1 MIRDIRVIAIIPARG
16 GSKSVIRKNLQQ
28 VGGISLVERAI
39 EAAKSTSEID
49 RVIVST
55 DDEEIAQVVTELG
68 VELYLRPS
76 ELASDSA
83 LVVDTIRSLRDI
95 LRNEGED
102 AEIFVLLEPTCPI
115 RPEGLISNCLEK
127 LVSTDSDSIATFQ
140 ELPTKLERIWKI
152 EKGIAAPYIEGS
164 IPWKPRQELSTG
176 YELNGAVYAFY
187 PDKLPDNQPSLLYG
201 KTQAF
206 ITKEH
211 LIDIDTI
218 EDLERIN
225 AFASK
230 HAK

>member
-1 MIRDIRVIAIIPARG
+1 MIRGIRVIAIIPARG
-16 GSKSVIRKNLQQ
+16 GSKSIIRKNLQK
-28 VGGISLVERAI
+28 VGGISLVGRAI
-39 EAAKSTSEID
+39 EAAKNTMEID

-55 DDEEIAQVVTELG
+55 DDEEIAQAAKDLG
-68 VELYLRPS
+68 VEFYSRSS

-83 LVVDTIRSLRDI
+83 LVADTIRSLRGI

-115 RPEGLISNCLEK
+115 RPQDLISNCLEI
-127 LVSTDSDSIATFQ
+127 LVSTESDSLATFQ

-152 EKGIAAPYIEGS
+152 EKGTATPYLDGS

-187 PDKLPDNQPSLLYG
+187 PDRLPDHQPSLLYG
-201 KTQAF
+201 KTQAV

-225 AFASK
+225 AFVSK
-230 HAK
+230 HAE